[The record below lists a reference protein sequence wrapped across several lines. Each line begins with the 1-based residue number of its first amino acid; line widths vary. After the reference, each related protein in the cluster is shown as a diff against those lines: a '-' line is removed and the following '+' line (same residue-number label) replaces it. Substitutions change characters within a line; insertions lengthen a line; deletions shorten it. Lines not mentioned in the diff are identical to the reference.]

1 MKTAS
6 HALTSEQI
14 QELEEAITSAEQ
26 NTSGEI
32 VPVIAT
38 CSGHYHHAN
47 MMVGFI
53 FSLIAF
59 ATLWYMTEMK
69 LGSTWSGD
77 HVLSVGLPIFL
88 CTEIAAFI
96 LGLLVAGLIPQL
108 KLLFIS
114 PKEMQQ
120 EVTRAAH
127 QAFFNLHVAKTHA
140 STGVVIYISLFEHIV
155 CVQGDT
161 AISEK
166 LSQEEW
172 QSIKDLVIDD
182 IKKNQLA
189 YGLKK
194 AILEMGVLL
203 TKHFP
208 ATSNNANELHN
219 KVYLLD

>member
-1 MKTAS
+1 MKKAS
-6 HALTSEQI
+6 HSLTTEQI
-14 QELEEAITSAEQ
+14 LELEAAITNAEH

-38 CSGHYHHAN
+38 CSAHYHHAN
-47 MMVGFI
+47 MMVGFV

-59 ATLWYMTEMK
+59 TALWCITEMK
-69 LGSTWSGD
+69 PGSTWSEE

-88 CTEIAAFI
+88 FTEIAAFI
-96 LGLLVAGLIPQL
+96 LGLFLAGLIPHL
-108 KLLFIS
+108 KLFFIS
-114 PKEMQQ
+114 QKEMQQ

-127 QAFFNLHVAKTHA
+127 QAFFNLHVAKTPT

-166 LSQEEW
+166 LSQEDW
-172 QSIKDLVIDD
+172 QYIKDLVIHD

-189 YGLKK
+189 FGLKN
-194 AILEMGVLL
+194 AILEMGTLL
-203 TKHFP
+203 AKHFP
-208 ATSNNANELHN
+208 ATSNNSNELHN